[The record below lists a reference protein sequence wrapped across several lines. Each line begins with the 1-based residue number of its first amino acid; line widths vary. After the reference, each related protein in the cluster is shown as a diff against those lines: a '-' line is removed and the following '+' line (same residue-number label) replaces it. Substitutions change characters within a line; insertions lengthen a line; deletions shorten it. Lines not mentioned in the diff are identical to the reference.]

1 MPERIARIRREE
13 KRDLDRTDMESMN
26 PNGMFSCRGT
36 IDVSN
41 DSTRASSHSSDNLSL
56 FQRIRILCELKSKG
70 KEERKKRL
78 EEKLSDWL
86 KRRFEGKSLVRKGGR
101 RIEESAR
108 IGGDRLVGRG
118 AESGRWRGWVDGRY
132 VGVATPAP
140 ARSSQVVAMQSGRVS
155 CRMPRQQLAVTLFRG
170 PRPAARIDPPP
181 PPPLP
186 IVVTPRATPFQAAS
200 SRIATVSL
208 TSPNLSPNLSEIVLS
223 FRFHRFFLTSL
234 DKIFSTR
241 KLCVRFSSL
250 CTATRFQV
258 VLRSLRLWT
267 KTVNLLLRAF
277 HLKLA
282 R

>member
-70 KEERKKRL
+70 KEKREKRL

-132 VGVATPAP
+132 VGVDAGAGTKLTG
-140 ARSSQVVAMQSGRVS
+140 GRHAVWPCFVS
-155 CRMPRQQLAVTLFRG
+155 DAAA
-170 PRPAARIDPPP
+170 AARRDAFSRSTTGRPN
-181 PPPLP
+181 
-186 IVVTPRATPFQAAS
+186 RSAAAAAS
-200 SRIATVSL
+200 DCCDAACHAVPGRL
-208 TSPNLSPNLSEIVLS
+208 QQD
-223 FRFHRFFLTSL
+223 RHRKPYIS
-234 DKIFSTR
+234 
-241 KLCVRFSSL
+241 
-250 CTATRFQV
+250 
-258 VLRSLRLWT
+258 
-267 KTVNLLLRAF
+267 
-277 HLKLA
+277 
-282 R
+282 